1 MTRICET
8 TSIVIFLTVKKK
20 RNLYDLNNQ
29 ISYIVYHIP
38 FPLEGYINQGYAILI
53 RPIKWF
59 WIVHF
64 KITNYWK

>member
-1 MTRICET
+1 M
-8 TSIVIFLTVKKK
+8 

-38 FPLEGYINQGYAILI
+38 FPLEGYNQGYAILI
-53 RPIKWF
+53 GPIKWF

>member
-1 MTRICET
+1 M
-8 TSIVIFLTVKKK
+8 

-29 ISYIVYHIP
+29 ISYVVYHIP

>member
-8 TSIVIFLTVKKK
+8 TSIVIFLKVKKM

-38 FPLEGYINQGYAILI
+38 FPFEGYNQGYAILI